1 MYTCISINLDVKE
14 DGDDHEEH
22 AEGPAEVEG
31 GHADGVRLLYGVG
44 ACFYRIIHRMLIVA
58 WIGGVA

>member
-1 MYTCISINLDVKE
+1 MYMHVISIHLDVKE

-31 GHADGVRLLYGVG
+31 GHADGVRLFGLVDCVVCFGV
-44 ACFYRIIHRMLIVA
+44 V
-58 WIGGVA
+58 V